1 MVQIAVWQISF
12 ATGNE
17 LHDLGSFDTNHKSEG
32 SNAERLTLELSESN
46 RSYSRVVRV
55 GKTLLMINCN
65 GEDTVVNEIFDF
77 FGY

>member
-17 LHDLGSFDTNHKSEG
+17 LHDLSSFDTNHKSEG

-55 GKTLLMINCN
+55 GKTLLVIKCT
-65 GEDTVVNEIFDF
+65 DATVVNKLFEF

>member
-55 GKTLLMINCN
+55 GKTLLVIKCTD
-65 GEDTVVNEIFDF
+65 DTVVNEIFDF